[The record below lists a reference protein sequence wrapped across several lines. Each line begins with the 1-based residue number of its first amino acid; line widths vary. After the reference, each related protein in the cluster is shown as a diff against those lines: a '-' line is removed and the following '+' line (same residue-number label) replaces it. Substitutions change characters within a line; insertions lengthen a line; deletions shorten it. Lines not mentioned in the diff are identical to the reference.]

1 MVARVQPALLYSRG
15 LRGGYAKQAIDWP
28 TLWLALGPAIVAG
41 FFTALG
47 LWLIYRSQLKTK
59 IAEIKGQA
67 ELRARELLFAAYQ
80 KRIDRI
86 GESVDKFV
94 GALFGFAGHLQALH
108 DQEEEKKQAEGAIL
122 VLIKMTSDPMLDSI
136 GELEEELRAI
146 GLGEKR
152 SKDIQ
157 FIRETLS
164 ANIDKATVIDFGA
177 IYLNFM
183 KAVGLFNALKEELLN
198 RKCEGLFNIYLES

>member
-1 MVARVQPALLYSRG
+1 M
-15 LRGGYAKQAIDWP
+15 
-28 TLWLALGPAIVAG
+28 
-41 FFTALG
+41 
-47 LWLIYRSQLKTK
+47 
-59 IAEIKGQA
+59 
-67 ELRARELLFAAYQ
+67 RARELLFAAYQ

-122 VLIKMTSDPMLDSI
+122 VLIKTTSDPMLDSI
-136 GELEEELRAI
+136 GELEEELKVI
-146 GLGEKR
+146 GLAGKR

-164 ANIDKATVIDFGA
+164 VNLDKATVTDFGA

-198 RKCEGLFNIYLES
+198 RKCEDLFNIYLES